1 MVQALQCL
9 LLRGIAGGVQC
20 ACCGAKLLLLYTVF
34 RFSFYL
40 HGCCCLCETTGDVQA
55 PALSRISKLPE
66 MAEAAWASTRVMM
79 GRENPKEHTN
89 KTHRHDTGGGTAC
102 NDRGDM
108 LP

>member
-1 MVQALQCL
+1 MLSSKI
-9 LLRGIAGGVQC
+9 IANRYVII
-20 ACCGAKLLLLYTVF
+20 ATRYV
-34 RFSFYL
+34 
-40 HGCCCLCETTGDVQA
+40 HGCLCLCETTGDVQA

-89 KTHRHDTGGGTAC
+89 KTHRHDTGGGKAC
-102 NDRGDM
+102 NNSGDE

>member
-1 MVQALQCL
+1 MDMLSSKI
-9 LLRGIAGGVQC
+9 IATP
-20 ACCGAKLLLLYTVF
+20 YVF

-55 PALSRISKLPE
+55 PALSRIPKFPE

-79 GRENPKEHTN
+79 VRENPKEHTN

-102 NDRGDM
+102 NDRGDDM

>member
-1 MVQALQCL
+1 MLSSKI
-9 LLRGIAGGVQC
+9 IANRYVII
-20 ACCGAKLLLLYTVF
+20 ATRYV
-34 RFSFYL
+34 
-40 HGCCCLCETTGDVQA
+40 HGCLCLCETTGDVQA
-55 PALSRISKLPE
+55 PALSRISKLPK